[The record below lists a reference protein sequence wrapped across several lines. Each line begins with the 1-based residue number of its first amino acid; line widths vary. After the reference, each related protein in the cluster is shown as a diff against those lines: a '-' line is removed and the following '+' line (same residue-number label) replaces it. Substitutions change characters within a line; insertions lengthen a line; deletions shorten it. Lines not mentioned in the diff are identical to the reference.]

1 MAHAIL
7 GSHAAALCRRSR
19 QMLRVG
25 RLDLAD
31 RRVSGSALAVPF
43 RATRGLSTSPA
54 PSFTTSPHPQASPAL
69 PAGST
74 HPPAASNCYTP
85 PMARARTP
93 HRHPPTT
100 PEVMTIS
107 DLAVYLQMSQSSL
120 YKLVQ
125 RGSVPGHKVGRHWRF
140 HKVSI
145 DKWLQESSIKPSH
158 PPKK

>member
-1 MAHAIL
+1 
-7 GSHAAALCRRSR
+7 
-19 QMLRVG
+19 
-25 RLDLAD
+25 
-31 RRVSGSALAVPF
+31 
-43 RATRGLSTSPA
+43 
-54 PSFTTSPHPQASPAL
+54 
-69 PAGST
+69 
-74 HPPAASNCYTP
+74 
-85 PMARARTP
+85 MARARTL

-107 DLAVYLQMSQSSL
+107 DLAAYLQMSQSSL